1 MGGGG
6 GDATPMICIDCG
18 YIYKGDFSK
27 ENFFTYKCP
36 TCGVGKNR
44 FKKAPQSQGNYYG
57 GMAAAKRAN
66 KAAAAKKRK
75 GSARAKLREQAMQN
89 MKDKDAGKGGGGWFG
104 R

>member
-1 MGGGG
+1 MRPR
-6 GDATPMICIDCG
+6 ATARP
-18 YIYKGDFSK
+18 
-27 ENFFTYKCP
+27 
-36 TCGVGKNR
+36 
-44 FKKAPQSQGNYYG
+44 QGNYYG

-75 GSARAKLREQAMQN
+75 GSARAKLREKAMQN